1 MVNICNPVF
10 PARQAAEYV
19 GISYWTLLDLARQGK
34 IPHFRGGNRLLFR
47 QATLDEW
54 MTQEEEASIRKTS

>member
-1 MVNICNPVF
+1 MANIDNPVL
-10 PARQAAEYV
+10 PAKQAAQHL

-47 QATLDEW
+47 LSTLDQW
-54 MTQEEEASIRKTS
+54 MTEEEDASIRKTS